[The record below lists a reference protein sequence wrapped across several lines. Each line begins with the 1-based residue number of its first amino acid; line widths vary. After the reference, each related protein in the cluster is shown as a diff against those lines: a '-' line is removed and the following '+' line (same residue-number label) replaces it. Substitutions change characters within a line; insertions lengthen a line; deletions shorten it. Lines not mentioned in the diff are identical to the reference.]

1 MLFLHQLTFSTKIF
15 ICRKTNIFI
24 FNALAN
30 KDTCRKSNRVVY
42 MYYVEKIFFWDMFL
56 GVPFQ
61 VGLFRRSTLAF
72 FHVAGSFLAC
82 NVTERLRTALLPYYP

>member
-1 MLFLHQLTFSTKIF
+1 MLFLHQLTFSTKII

-30 KDTCRKSNRVVY
+30 KDSCRTSNRGVY
-42 MYYVEKIFFWDMFL
+42 MYYVEKIFFWICFWAFPFRSGYS
-56 GVPFQ
+56 GVP
-61 VGLFRRSTLAF
+61 SSPF